1 MKPSLYVAIALLV
14 SVPAL
19 AWGTTFTTNN
29 HIPVNVA
36 VFVGCAVGG
45 DVAMVALTGTLHI
58 LNVVTIDGAG
68 IHLQEHFNPTGI
80 TGTGLTTGD
89 KFQGTGITRSS
100 FLMTPAGTIEVTFIN
115 RFNIVG
121 TGRAPSFIVRETE
134 HTTVLADGTATTTV
148 STFTMECK

>member
-36 VFVGCAVGG
+36 VFVACAVGG
-45 DVAMVALTGTLHI
+45 DGEMVALTGTLHI

-100 FLMTPAGTIEVTFIN
+100 FLIILPGIFDLTHIS
-115 RFNIVG
+115 RFNI
-121 TGRAPSFIVRETE
+121 SVRE
-134 HTTVLADGTATTTV
+134 GPQI
-148 STFTMECK
+148 